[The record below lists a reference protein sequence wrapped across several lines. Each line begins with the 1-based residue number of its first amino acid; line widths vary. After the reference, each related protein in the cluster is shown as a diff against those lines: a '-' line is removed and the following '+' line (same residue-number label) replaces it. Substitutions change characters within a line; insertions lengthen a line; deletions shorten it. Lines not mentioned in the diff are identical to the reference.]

1 MILARSSRLRACG
14 SLGWVCRKFQL
25 GEHLKERLPPS
36 GVIRPHARAPQL
48 ASQMDWLPATGFR
61 FRDVSAD
68 YDADARTREAGRQA
82 ERLVPKT
89 LAAINY
95 RGQIWHGNPLRSV
108 GAAGERNTLL
118 VARPRYVPVTCAP
131 PCRGRGSHALAGS
144 ASPLN
149 RAEGQRRKGN
159 HARTP
164 PA

>member
-95 RGQIWHGNPLRSV
+95 RGQIWHGNPLRYV
-108 GAAGERNTLL
+108 GAAGETLYSSPAPGTFQLRVHLL
-118 VARPRYVPVTCAP
+118 VAGAAVT
-131 PCRGRGSHALAGS
+131 RWLARL
-144 ASPLN
+144 PL
-149 RAEGQRRKGN
+149 
-159 HARTP
+159 
-164 PA
+164 